1 MRIDLIGA
9 NLASNAYGR
18 TYLLAKVLA
27 RRHSV
32 RVLGPLFG
40 ADRIWPPCDDGSLE
54 VISLPGRDFPAFW
67 SDMRRLAG
75 RVDADLTVAV
85 KPRPASYG
93 VALMAR
99 RRQGTPILLDIDD
112 WDLAGVYGRSR
123 TRILA
128 GELARARS
136 PYSNLWLRMLG
147 ARAGRADAVSVVSRE
162 LQTRFGG
169 SLLPHGRDTAAL
181 DPARF
186 DRAAAR
192 ATLGLPPDGPLVMF
206 LGTPRPHKGLE
217 ALAEAVAGLADIGA
231 RLAIVG
237 ADAGDPYAASLQH
250 LAGPRLQL
258 LGMRPWSEIGAT
270 LAAADAVAL
279 PQADLPFTR
288 AQVPAKVFDAMAMA
302 RPVVATAVGD
312 LPEILEGCG
321 LLVPSGDGEGL
332 RDALRQL
339 LTDAELAGR
348 LGAAAR
354 QRAIQRYSWDAMAPV
369 LEGLLDRA
377 FARHGRPR
385 PKGTL

>member
-27 RRHSV
+27 RRHEV

-40 ADRIWPPCDDGSLE
+40 GDRIWPPCDDGSLE
-54 VISLPGRDFPAFW
+54 VIGLPGRDFPGFW
-67 SDMRRLAG
+67 TDMHQLAG
-75 RVDADLTVAV
+75 RVDADLTLAV

-99 RRQGTPILLDIDD
+99 RLRGTPILLDIDD
-112 WDLAGVYGRSR
+112 WDLAGVYGRSQA
-123 TRILA
+123 RILA
-128 GELARARS
+128 GELVRARS

-147 ARAGRADAVSVVSRE
+147 ARAHRADAISVVSRD
-162 LQTRFGG
+162 LQARFGG

-192 ATLGLPPDGPLVMF
+192 ASLGLPPDGPLVMF

-217 ALAEAVAGLADIGA
+217 VLAEAVAGLEDIGA
-231 RLAIVG
+231 RLVIVG
-237 ADAGDPYAASLQH
+237 SDVDDPYAASLQK
-250 LAGPRLQL
+250 LAGRRLHL

-312 LPEILEGCG
+312 LAEILEGCG
-321 LLVPSGDGEGL
+321 LLVKSGDSAAL
-332 RDALRQL
+332 RDSLRRV

-354 QRAIQRYSWDAMAPV
+354 QRAIQRYSWDAMEPV
-369 LEGLLDRA
+369 LEGLIA
-377 FARHGRPR
+377 EATRP
-385 PKGTL
+385 